1 MSFCLY
7 VRLFVR
13 LSETCVAAGARAAV
27 DGRQRPHRCC
37 TAHTTGV
44 PDVSSVVKNFN
55 PAVNLEVDYKDEVM
69 HI

>member
-44 PDVSSVVKNFN
+44 PDVSSAVKNFTVVEFMLV
-55 PAVNLEVDYKDEVM
+55 AGAYSWRQ
-69 HI
+69 